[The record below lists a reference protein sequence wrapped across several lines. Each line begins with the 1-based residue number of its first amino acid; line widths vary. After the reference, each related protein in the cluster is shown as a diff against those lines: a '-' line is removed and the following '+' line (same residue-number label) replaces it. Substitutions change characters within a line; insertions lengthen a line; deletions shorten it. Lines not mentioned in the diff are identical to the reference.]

1 MENKIKYY
9 NLNQLQLFKII
20 IIMYLMHIKML
31 ILYIEDIYKC

>member
-1 MENKIKYY
+1 MEKKI
-9 NLNQLQLFKII
+9 NQHLELDQLNQIM